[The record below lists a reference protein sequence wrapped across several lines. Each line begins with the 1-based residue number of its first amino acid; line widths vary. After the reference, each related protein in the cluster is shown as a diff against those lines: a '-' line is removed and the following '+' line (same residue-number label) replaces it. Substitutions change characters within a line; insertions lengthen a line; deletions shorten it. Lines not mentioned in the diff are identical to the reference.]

1 MTPTRFCEQCGASLS
16 PTARFCANCGFSLT
30 GAAPASVGTSA
41 PTAAGAT
48 GSAARADLS
57 RSLIWLVP
65 LIAVIGVLGYA
76 FGSRSS
82 GAVAAGTP
90 LGAMGGTAGTA
101 PDISSLSPDERVDR
115 LFNRVMAASSAG
127 KTDTVMFF
135 APMAVSSFAALEPL
149 TLHRHYD
156 LGLVLMVSGQETA
169 AQAQADTILK
179 AAPNHLLGIVLAM
192 RIAMKEGNTAAA
204 QRLAAR
210 LKQVVTAER
219 AKDLPEYRDHATDI
233 DVALAEADLRAK
245 GTAPTAAKKP

>member
-1 MTPTRFCEQCGASLS
+1 MTPSKFCEQCGASLS

-30 GAAPASVGTSA
+30 GAPAASVSSGANAAQGAA
-41 PTAAGAT
+41 P
-48 GSAARADLS
+48 RADLT
-57 RSLIWLVP
+57 RSLGWLVP

-82 GAVAAGTP
+82 APVPGGEP
-90 LGAMGGTAGTA
+90 LGGVVGGA

-149 TLHRHYD
+149 TLHRRYD
-156 LGLVLMVSGQETA
+156 LGLVLMVSGQETQ

-179 AAPNHLLGIVLAM
+179 ASPNHLLGIVLAM
-192 RIAMKEGNTAAA
+192 RVAMKTGNTAAA
-204 QRLAAR
+204 QRMAAR
-210 LKQVVTAER
+210 LKAAVTAER
-219 AKDLPEYRDHATDI
+219 AKNLPEYTDHATDI
-233 DVALAEADLRAK
+233 DVAIAEADLRAK
-245 GTAPTAAKKP
+245 GTPATPAKKP